1 MKFSCKLSVRG
12 QGIHLVSQIYHDYLL
27 LEIQNSCQIK
37 HGRSSQTLK
46 IYNFMH
52 FWRLCRTF
60 TLSLGVYGVLKDM
73 HLISKQYNAKSAQYL
88 MAANL
93 KMATLTRFG
102 FH

>member
-1 MKFSCKLSVRG
+1 
-12 QGIHLVSQIYHDYLL
+12 
-27 LEIQNSCQIK
+27 
-37 HGRSSQTLK
+37 
-46 IYNFMH
+46 MH

-93 KMATLTRFG
+93 KMDTLTRFR